1 MLKLSQIRYRFTV
14 FVKNIYIREKG
25 GQSAKADGK
34 HQTVQKVNVDLYQM
48 NSGKGVIVDSGTTDT
63 YLHKSV
69 AEPFDEVWRKV
80 TGVAYSNIPLRMAKK
95 DLLLLP
101 TVLVQ
106 LSAYEDGPDP
116 ASARNFDSVIGL
128 AADLDPTSPQDVL
141 VAIPA
146 THYMEYSP
154 SKGTVSNTH
163 PLCFSLSA
171 FCSVV
176 SSHSNSTHLEYISLK
191 RKEV

>member
-1 MLKLSQIRYRFTV
+1 V

-25 GQSAKADGK
+25 GQSAKSEGK

-116 ASARNFDSVIGL
+116 ASARNSVIGL

-163 PLCFSLSA
+163 PLCFCGFA

-191 RKEV
+191 HKEG